1 MKNRLK
7 NPLGRMNIKRQMILL
22 FLVLVI
28 PLFALNAYG
37 NSMAGQILKRHVTN
51 AYIEL
56 NKQNFKL
63 INRDIET
70 VNKVTSTVI
79 QNSQIQRLDPFAE
92 DTVLARVKTTS
103 AWKDLCCPSPKRRMN
118 ANRFITRSMCMTRTT
133 AISLLP
139 ITLTAEKRGY
149 IFLRREG
156 EAGMV
161 R

>member
-1 MKNRLK
+1 MKNRFK
-7 NPLGRMNIKRQMILL
+7 NPLGRMNIKQQMILL

-28 PLFALNAYG
+28 PLFGLNAYG

-79 QNSQIQRLDPFAE
+79 QNSQIQQLDPFAE
-92 DTVLARVKTTS
+92 VTVLERVQKLRAAR
-103 AWKDLCCPSPKRRMN
+103 KD
-118 ANRFITRSMCMTRTT
+118 ADF
-133 AISLLP
+133 LLP
-139 ITLTAEKRGY
+139 RDG
-149 IFLRREG
+149 
-156 EAGMV
+156 
-161 R
+161 